1 MDVNN
6 AFLHGHLDE
15 DLYMVP
21 PKGYSMEPGLVCKL
35 ERSLY
40 GLKQT
45 SHQRNVEFTDKLTDF
60 GFVQSAHDHCQ
71 FTKSTSLELMVL
83 LIYVDD
89 ILVTGHCLHDIQKVK
104 DYLHSLITIKNIGV
118 ARYFLGLE
126 IAKCSVGIY
135 VAQTKYAL
143 DIIQDIALTHAIPAS
158 ALFLPGLKLSEACG
172 KLLPNPDPYRRLV
185 G

>member
-6 AFLHGHLDE
+6 TFLHGHLDE

-21 PKGYSMEPGLVCKL
+21 PKGYSMEPSLVCKL

-40 GLKQT
+40 GLKQA

-60 GFVQSAHDHCQ
+60 GFVQSVHDHCQ

-126 IAKCSVGIY
+126 IAKSSAGIY
-135 VAQTKYAL
+135 MAQTKYAL
-143 DIIQDIALTHAIPAS
+143 DIIQDIGLTHAKPAS
-158 ALFLPGLKLSEACG
+158 APFLPGLKLSEACG
-172 KLLPNPDPYRRLV
+172 KLLPNTDPYR
-185 G
+185 